1 MYKHSDEKQIV
12 QFIGKLA
19 SFLNSYNQE
28 PIYILCNDI
37 NLSKSMGGGR
47 EFFDLLE
54 SKIQTTK
61 IVRRM
66 HFNNVNKERHYEY
79 GGQYDSNELV
89 FNMISDEIRNAYNPF
104 ESCASAQM
112 LIKKERSDEMILS
125 VSRRTD
131 IPNYYSEWFYNR
143 IKEGFLYVRNPMNA
157 HQISEIKIT
166 PDVVDCI
173 VFWTKNPLPM
183 IKRLDEIKDYNC
195 K

>member
-1 MYKHSDEKQIV
+1 M
-12 QFIGKLA
+12 GKKPLE
-19 SFLNSYNQE
+19 SYFSRRYIRLNSYNQE

-54 SKIQTTK
+54 SKIQTPK

-79 GGQYDSNELV
+79 GGQYDSSELV

-112 LIKKERSDEMILS
+112 LIKKER
-125 VSRRTD
+125 
-131 IPNYYSEWFYNR
+131 
-143 IKEGFLYVRNPMNA
+143 K
-157 HQISEIKIT
+157 K
-166 PDVVDCI
+166 
-173 VFWTKNPLPM
+173 
-183 IKRLDEIKDYNC
+183 
-195 K
+195 